1 MLELL
6 PHLNATLNAISGML
20 LVTGWR
26 LILAGREDLHR
37 RCMLSA
43 FAVSSLFLASY
54 LTRVALGG
62 THVYPGVGWDRTL
75 YLVILA
81 THVVLAAAVPF
92 LALRTLYL
100 ALRRRLETHRRWARV
115 TLPIWIYVSVTGVAV
130 YWMLYHYQGVGS

>member
-6 PHLNATLNAISGML
+6 PHLNATLNGIAGVL

-26 LILAGREDLHR
+26 LIRAGREDLHR
-37 RCMLSA
+37 LCMLSA
-43 FAVSSLFLASY
+43 FVVSSLFLTSY
-54 LTRVALGG
+54 LTRVTLGG
-62 THVYPGVGWDRTL
+62 VHVYPGTGWDHTL
-75 YLVILA
+75 YMVILV

-115 TLPIWIYVSVTGVAV
+115 TLPIWIYVSVTGVIV
-130 YWMLYHYQGVGS
+130 YWMLYHHAGVS